1 MLEEFE
7 DTKWIIRICKS
18 KKYTQHSFFTGCFLV
33 LWRFFMNTWVLIDNV
48 LFLLVP
54 IYFAVLLHHLC
65 NKTGKKLLKSVLS
78 RHSNSFPINVLSFPH
93 VYYKSLV
100 SGHMQDYTYGFLFL
114 QLVNTFKYG
123 FVHKIDIPPYD
134 NTFSFNLFMLCIS
147 AGWRLLFSFL
157 QYGLSRYFLLVWYIP

>member
-33 LWRFFMNTWVLIDNV
+33 LWRFFTWVLIDNV

-65 NKTGKKLLKSVLS
+65 NKTGKNTLEVGSIETWQQFSTKCSV
-78 RHSNSFPINVLSFPH
+78 
-93 VYYKSLV
+93 V
-100 SGHMQDYTYGFLFL
+100 ST
-114 QLVNTFKYG
+114 
-123 FVHKIDIPPYD
+123 
-134 NTFSFNLFMLCIS
+134 CI
-147 AGWRLLFSFL
+147 L
-157 QYGLSRYFLLVWYIP
+157 